1 MFEGFIHTEIALS
14 DATINVRY
22 GGSGPPLMLLHG
34 HPRTHVTWSK
44 VAPRLAKFFTV
55 VCPDLR
61 GFGRSSKPADLPDHA
76 GSAKRA
82 KAKDCIELMRH
93 LGFARFALVGH
104 DRGSYT
110 AYRAALDYPDSITRL
125 AVLDSVPILEA
136 LERCNERFARQWYHW
151 FFFAQPEKP
160 ERAILADPDQWYGP
174 QPKTMGDEEYQAF
187 RQAIHD
193 PATVHG
199 MLEDYRAGL
208 SIDREHERRIARPDV
223 LSPARPY
230 VYGQSRTIW
239 RICTAIYSLSGG
251 AGRRM
256 CAATRFTAAIIWRK
270 RRLKSWWLRCC
281 GFSGR
286 EKTNRIQ
293 SIIP

>member
-44 VAPRLAKFFTV
+44 VAPQLAKFFTV

-61 GFGRSSKPADLPDHA
+61 GFGSSSKPADLPHHA

-125 AVLDSVPILEA
+125 ALLDSVPILEA

-160 ERAILADPDQWYGP
+160 ERAILADPDEWYGP

-208 SIDREHERRIARPDV
+208 SIDREHEAQDREAGRLITCPTLCLWSKQDDLEELYGDILAIWRRWAPDV
-223 LSPARPY
+223 RGHAINNGHHMAEEAPEELS
-230 VYGQSRTIW
+230 
-239 RICTAIYSLSGG
+239 
-251 AGRRM
+251 
-256 CAATRFTAAIIWRK
+256 AALLRF
-270 RRLKSWWLRCC
+270 
-281 GFSGR
+281 F
-286 EKTNRIQ
+286 Q
-293 SIIP
+293 